1 MQKHLY
7 IKKSLTYVV
16 LSLFLSCVEKIKAQW
31 FGKSCLLMDTL
42 NREEFVFFFVDLTC
56 VLKGKMI

>member
-1 MQKHLY
+1 M
-7 IKKSLTYVV
+7 V